1 MYDKEELE
9 IVDYIEKQN
18 PSSIPNLSSEIDM
31 IKAAITQKYT
41 KRKAINIKVLES
53 DLEKL
58 KSKALEEGMPYQT
71 LLNSVLHK
79 YITGQLVDKSK
90 IA

>member
-18 PSSIPNLSSEIDM
+18 PSSVLNLSSEIDM
-31 IKAAITQKYT
+31 IKSAVTQKYT

-58 KSKALEEGMPYQT
+58 KSKALDDGYG
-71 LLNSVLHK
+71 V
-79 YITGQLVDKSK
+79 V
-90 IA
+90 

>member
-1 MYDKEELE
+1 MFDKEELE

-18 PSSIPNLSSEIDM
+18 PSSVPNLRSEIDM
-31 IKAAITQKYT
+31 IKSAVTQKYI
-41 KRKAINIKVLES
+41 KRKAINIKVLEN

-79 YITGQLVDKSK
+79 YITGQLVD
-90 IA
+90 